1 MMELRTN
8 NVLKQRAHRLL
19 DEVKAGIHHE
29 ACAIKWALAI
39 LGEPVNV

>member
-19 DEVKAGIHHE
+19 DEVKAGIHHDPR
-29 ACAIKWALAI
+29 AVKWALAI
-39 LGEPVNV
+39 LGEPVNG